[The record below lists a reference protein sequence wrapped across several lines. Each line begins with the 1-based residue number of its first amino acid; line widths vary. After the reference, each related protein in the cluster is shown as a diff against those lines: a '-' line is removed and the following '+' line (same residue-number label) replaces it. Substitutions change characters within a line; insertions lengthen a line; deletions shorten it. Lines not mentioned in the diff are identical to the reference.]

1 MKNASA
7 SCNVARCTRV
17 PRTSCEKVI
26 TVNHLMSADV
36 LTGAAGDV
44 ANAALTALFGCIQ
57 SRWSSLSWLD
67 HISLPQPE
75 TVTLAT
81 VMLLRGAPPSAM
93 PTRSDAKE
101 HGKSA

>member
-1 MKNASA
+1 
-7 SCNVARCTRV
+7 
-17 PRTSCEKVI
+17 
-26 TVNHLMSADV
+26 MSADV

-67 HISLPQPE
+67 HIWPPQPE

-81 VMLLRGAPPSAM
+81 VSDAKEAALHLQHYGASASGRSGEAEWTSAM